1 MFNMA
6 SGKIRY
12 QSNTLYTFKPID
24 TIKARGPQKDLRTFT
39 IDKGTPFLA
48 PFFFLPILVF
58 PLMAGEM

>member
-48 PFFFLPILVF
+48 PFFFHSYIGISPN
-58 PLMAGEM
+58 GR